1 MNRKEI
7 NQLAA
12 VTEEQYVA
20 PQIEMIEIETSQ
32 NILAL
37 GGSNGETSDFEGEDW
52 GNW

>member
-32 NILAL
+32 NVLAF
-37 GGSNGETSDFEGEDW
+37 GGSGETSDFEGEDW
-52 GNW
+52 

>member
-32 NILAL
+32 NILGAS
-37 GGSNGETSDFEGEDW
+37 GDTSDFEGEDW
-52 GNW
+52 